1 MSMPAEETHFEP
13 QIVAFCCRHCAY
25 AAADLAGST
34 RLRYPTSLK
43 IVELPCTGRADM
55 LHLLRTFE
63 DGADGVLV
71 AGCLPGTCHYIK
83 GNLHARQR
91 VDYVRGLLA
100 EIGIESDRLRMVN
113 VSAAMGARFA
123 ELATELVET
132 VQKLGPNPAAG
143 GRRGR
148 TLELGIPGGT
158 AGAPSSCSHTHHPEV
173 ES

>member
-1 MSMPAEETHFEP
+1 MTLANEERFEP

-43 IVELPCTGRADM
+43 IVELPCTGRADV

-71 AGCLPGTCHYIK
+71 AGCLPGTCHYLK

-91 VDYVRGLLA
+91 VDYVRRLLA
-100 EIGIESDRLRMVN
+100 DIGIESERLRMVN

-123 ELATELVET
+123 ELATELVEA
-132 VQKLGPNPAAG
+132 VQKFGPNPAANG
-143 GRRGR
+143 ARDGR
-148 TLELGIPGGT
+148 LSMGT
-158 AGAPSSCSHTHHPEV
+158 PSGEADAPATCLCAHHPEV
-173 ES
+173 EP